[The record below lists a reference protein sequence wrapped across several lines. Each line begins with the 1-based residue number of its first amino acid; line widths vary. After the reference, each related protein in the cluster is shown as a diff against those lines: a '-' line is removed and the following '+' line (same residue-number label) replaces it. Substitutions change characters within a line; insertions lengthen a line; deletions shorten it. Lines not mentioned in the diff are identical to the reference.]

1 MMELKFALSEDQI
14 SLTRSRLLSLGIPL
28 TGNSGTLT
36 AKGITAEYEYGGG
49 YLVVRVMKK
58 PTLITNSLV
67 KAKMEEWL
75 GVKSV

>member
-1 MMELKFALSEDQI
+1 MELRFPLTPDQI
-14 SLTRSRLLSLGIPL
+14 TSARSRLLSIGIPL

-67 KAKMEEWL
+67 RAKMEEWL
-75 GVKSV
+75 GVKAV

>member
-1 MMELKFALSEDQI
+1 MELKFPVTPDQI
-14 SLTRSRLLSLGIPL
+14 ATTRSRLLSLGIPL

-58 PTLITNSLV
+58 PTLITNALV
-67 KAKMEEWL
+67 RMKLEEWL
-75 GVKSV
+75 GVKAV

>member
-1 MMELKFALSEDQI
+1 MELRFPLTEDQI

-36 AKGITAEYEYGGG
+36 VKGITAEYEYGGG

-58 PTLITNSLV
+58 PTLITNALV
-67 KAKMEEWL
+67 RSKMEEWL
-75 GVKSV
+75 GVKAV